1 MKKGVIIVGDN
12 FEETEALVTRNILIR
27 AGMQVKLVS
36 STNSHTCLSSNNLK
50 VECEHLIQ
58 EIKAPDYDFVVIAGG
73 AWVSE
78 QIKTPDSQQFTTI
91 INLIKNFA
99 EQQKTIAAICA
110 APAFLAYAGLLDEA
124 EFTCFPGFDKYMQG
138 KYLNVPACAYK
149 NIVTGHS
156 SGYSHEFALLLLETL
171 YNLKERQK
179 VEKALGLI

>member
-27 AGMQVKLVS
+27 AGMQIKLVS

-58 EIKAPDYDFVVIAGG
+58 EIKADDYDFVVIAGG

-78 QIKTPDSQQFTTI
+78 QIKTPDSQQFTAI
-91 INLIKNFA
+91 INLIKNFS

-110 APAFLAYAGLLDEA
+110 APVFLAYAGLLDDA

-138 KYLNVPACAYK
+138 KYLNVSACAYK

-171 YNLKERQK
+171 YNPKECQK